1 MVGRKKKTWRLERA
15 HARWLARK
23 QKNAWRFPALVLI
36 VVVVVVVV
44 AVKPV
49 RKHW

>member
-23 QKNAWRFPALVLI
+23 QNNAWRFPALVL
-36 VVVVVVVV
+36 VVVVVVV
-44 AVKPV
+44 AVKLV